1 MERDPRISAE
11 VERLLPDLAFA
22 IRNRYVSFSQLALA
36 DWGRC
41 DAKSAGLRDAYA
53 AVYPLLLEEFQ
64 ASHGTI
70 EDHFSDSLTRSYAA
84 RTSPGQPEPTDGRAV
99 RRVPERA
106 QKPDYHILYD
116 LTMIPAQGDLLT
128 RIEMMSGDASRLLSG
143 QQLINCLDQIYSKT
157 TDLLAV
163 FGWFVRKHHL
173 VQDTS
178 VKTDTD
184 GQDGRDVGQAEGTS
198 LDRSD
203 PSIQA
208 PRAALASPSA
218 AAVGQRTVAGEP
230 GQSQASPAALQS
242 LNATLAIII
251 RDLDVIE
258 FKYLTT
264 DARRNFFVGTIAMT
278 SAILALVGAGVIA
291 SQWVTVLASPGPAF
305 PLVITLGAIGAMLS
319 VVQRMGANSL
329 AVRYDLGSRYNRML
343 GSLRP
348 LIGAFA
354 GLLVWM
360 LVQANLLAN
369 ATKTNYFLG
378 VLALA
383 VGVSE
388 RSIGDVVSASGVLAR
403 VAPNRTKLASEP

>member
-1 MERDPRISAE
+1 
-11 VERLLPDLAFA
+11 
-22 IRNRYVSFSQLALA
+22 
-36 DWGRC
+36 
-41 DAKSAGLRDAYA
+41 
-53 AVYPLLLEEFQ
+53 LEEFQ

-70 EDHFSDSLTRSYAA
+70 DDRFSDSLTRCCAA
-84 RTSPGQPEPTDGRAV
+84 RTSPASPEPTGGRSPRKIA
-99 RRVPERA
+99 ERA

-128 RIEMMSGDASRLLSG
+128 RIEMMSADACRLLSG

-157 TDLLAV
+157 ADLLAV
-163 FGWFVRKHHL
+163 LGSFVRQHRL

-184 GQDGRDVGQAEGTS
+184 GQDGRDAGQAKGTS
-198 LDRSD
+198 LDR
-203 PSIQA
+203 PGPPVQA
-208 PRAALASPSA
+208 TRAALASTSA
-218 AAVGQRTVAGEP
+218 AAVGQPAVAGEP
-230 GQSQASPAALQS
+230 GPVQTSPAALQS
-242 LNATLAIII
+242 LNATLAIIA

-264 DARRNFFVGTIAMT
+264 HARTNFFIGTIAMT
-278 SAILALVGAGVIA
+278 FLILAIVGAGVIA

-305 PLVITLGAIGAMLS
+305 PLVIILGAVGAMLS

-329 AVRYDLGSRYNRML
+329 TVRYDLGSGYNRTL

-369 ATKTNYFLG
+369 ATKTIYFLG

-383 VGVSE
+383 LGVSE
-388 RSIGDVVSASGVLAR
+388 RSIGDVVAASGVLAR
-403 VAPNRTKLASEP
+403 VAPDKTKVSAAP